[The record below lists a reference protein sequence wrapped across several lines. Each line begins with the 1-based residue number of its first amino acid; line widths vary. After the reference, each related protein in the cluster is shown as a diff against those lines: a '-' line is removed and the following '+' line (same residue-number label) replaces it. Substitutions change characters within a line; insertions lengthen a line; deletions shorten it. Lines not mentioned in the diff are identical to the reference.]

1 MVRRI
6 ALTISILPLLTG
18 VAAAQPADPKPDLP
32 KVVLVGD
39 SIRLGYA
46 PLVAKRLEGKARVV
60 SVEANGGDSANV
72 LKHLDEWVIAE
83 KPAVVH
89 LNCGL
94 HDLKLAKKTKQHQ
107 VPLEQYE
114 ANLKEIVA
122 RVRKGT
128 TAALVFADT
137 TPILDDRHAR
147 RGGDFDRFEA
157 DVKRYND
164 AARKVMREAGV
175 PVGDLHGI
183 VEDGGAEKLLGTDG
197 THYTAAGYER
207 LADAV
212 ADCVVR
218 QLIIARPHTP
228 PDPKADTAAYQ
239 KAEAGRDFLVPK
251 SYRDIRAPEFRI
263 PEDAAAWEK
272 RRPALLKA
280 VRDSLGDLPSRP
292 SPLKV
297 RLVSREFRPGYTLER
312 VGIDNGVDNE
322 IGALLL
328 LPDKR
333 SKPAPAVLWLHSST
347 PDKTNIITPNTEGG
361 REPLGEVLVK
371 SGYVVLAP
379 DAYWHGERAGTG
391 PAGAAEDGR
400 AEMESL
406 HKLNLWLGRTL
417 WGMFVRDDQIA
428 LDYLCGR
435 PEVDKSRVGAT
446 GMSMGS
452 TRAWWLAALD
462 ERVACAVGVACL
474 TRYEN
479 LIRHGQLRQHG
490 VYYFNFGL
498 LKTCDT
504 EGVIALIAPRPYLA
518 LTGKLDAGS
527 PADGINVIEEKARG
541 VYKALGAPD
550 RFRSVLYR
558 DTGHTYT
565 PEMRK
570 ETLAWFEKWLKPGGD
585 SRRGHPGPVLPDGAV
600 VDSHS
605 RQRFAQRRLFRRSGL
620 PQLDV
625 QRLQMS

>member
-1 MVRRI
+1 MSNRTGFSI
-6 ALTISILPLLTG
+6 ALLLIFT
-18 VAAAQPADPKPDLP
+18 AAATAQPPAEPKLDLP

-72 LKHLDEWVIAE
+72 LKHLDEWVLGE

-94 HDLKLAKKTKQHQ
+94 HDLKLAKKTKQYQ
-107 VPLEQYE
+107 VPPEQYE

-122 RVRKGT
+122 RIRKGT
-128 TAALVFADT
+128 STALVFADT
-137 TPILDDRHAR
+137 TPILDDRHAK
-147 RGGDFDRFEA
+147 RGGDFDRFET
-157 DVKRYND
+157 DVKRYNET
-164 AARKVMREAGV
+164 ARKVMREAGISV
-175 PVGDLHGI
+175 DDLHGI
-183 VEDGGAEKLLGTDG
+183 VEDGGSEKLLGGDG
-197 THYTAAGYER
+197 THYTPAGYER

-212 ADCVVR
+212 ADCVLR
-218 QLIIARPHTP
+218 QLIANRPRTP
-228 PDPKADTAAYQ
+228 PAVRPDPKAEAAAYR
-239 KAEAGRDFLVPK
+239 KAETERDALVPK
-251 SYRDIRAPEFRI
+251 AYREMRAPEFRV
-263 PEDAAAWEK
+263 PESPAAWQE

-280 VRDSLGDLPSRP
+280 VRDSLGDLPARP
-292 SPLKV
+292 APRKV
-297 RLVSREFRPGYTLER
+297 RLVSREFRSGYTLER
-312 VGIDNGVDNE
+312 VDINNGLEGE

-328 LPDKR
+328 VPDKR
-333 SKPAPAVLWLHSST
+333 PKPAPAILWLHSST
-347 PDKTNIITPNTEGG
+347 PDKTQIITPDTEGG
-361 REPLGEVLVK
+361 SEPLGEVFVK
-371 SGYVVLAP
+371 AGYVVLAP

-391 PAGAAEDGR
+391 PAGSAETGR

-406 HKLNLWLGRTL
+406 HKLHLWMGRTL

-435 PEVDKSRVGAT
+435 PEVDKSRIGAT

-462 ERVACAVGVACL
+462 ERVACTVGVACL

-479 LIRHGQLRQHG
+479 LIRHGGLRQHG

-518 LTGKLDAGS
+518 LTGDLDAGS
-527 PADGINVIEEKARG
+527 PADGIKVIEEKARG
-541 VYKALGAPD
+541 VYKALGATE
-550 RFRSVLYR
+550 RFRSVLYP
-558 DTGHTYT
+558 DVGHNYT

-570 ETLAWFEKWLKPGGD
+570 ETLAWFAKWLKPG
-585 SRRGHPGPVLPDGAV
+585 SE
-600 VDSHS
+600 S
-605 RQRFAQRRLFRRSGL
+605 QR
-620 PQLDV
+620 
-625 QRLQMS
+625 

>member
-1 MVRRI
+1 MSRRV
-6 ALTISILPLLTG
+6 ALAVALLPVLTA
-18 VAAAQPADPKPDLP
+18 VASAQADLP
-32 KVVLVGD
+32 RVVLVGD

-94 HDLKLAKKTKQHQ
+94 HDLKLSKKTKKYQ

-122 RVRKGT
+122 RIRKGT

-137 TPILDDRHAR
+137 TPILDDRHAK
-147 RGGDFDRFEA
+147 RGGDFDRFED
-157 DVKRYND
+157 DVKHYNS
-164 AARKVMREAGV
+164 AARNVMAEAGV
-175 PVGDLHGI
+175 VVDDLHGI
-183 VEDGGAEKLLGTDG
+183 VADGGAEKLLGNDG

-212 ADCVVR
+212 ADCVLR
-218 QLIIARPHTP
+218 QLTVNRPRP
-228 PDPKADTAAYQ
+228 AAAVRSDPKAEAAAYR
-239 KAEAGRDFLVPK
+239 KAEAERDALVPK
-251 SYRDIRAPEFRI
+251 AYRDIHAPEFRI
-263 PEDAAAWEK
+263 PENAAAWQE

-280 VRDSLGDLPSRP
+280 VRDSLGDPPPRP
-292 SPLKV
+292 SPHKV
-297 RLVSREFRPGYTLER
+297 RLVAREFRPGYTLER
-312 VGIDNGVDNE
+312 LGIDNGVDGE

-328 LPDKR
+328 VPEKR
-333 SKPAPAVLWLHSST
+333 AKPAPAVLWLHSST
-347 PDKTNIITPNTEGG
+347 PDKTNIITPDTEGG
-361 REPLGEVLVK
+361 NEPLGEVLVEA
-371 SGYVVLAP
+371 GYVVLAP

-391 PAGAAEDGR
+391 PAGSAETGR

-406 HKLNLWLGRTL
+406 HKLHLWMGRTL

-452 TRAWWLAALD
+452 TRAWWLAAVD
-462 ERVACAVGVACL
+462 ERVACIVGVACL

-479 LIRHGQLRQHG
+479 LIRHGGLRQHG
-490 VYYFNFGL
+490 VYYFSNGL

-504 EGVIALIAPRPYLA
+504 EGVVSLIAPRPYLA
-518 LTGKLDAGS
+518 LTGDLDAGS
-527 PADGINVIEEKARG
+527 PADGIKVIEEKARG
-541 VYKALGAPD
+541 VYKALGAGYH
-550 RFRSVLYR
+550 FRSVLYE
-558 DTGHTYT
+558 DVGHSYT

-570 ETLAWFEKWLKPGGD
+570 ETLGWFEKWLKP
-585 SRRGHPGPVLPDGAV
+585 
-600 VDSHS
+600 
-605 RQRFAQRRLFRRSGL
+605 
-620 PQLDV
+620 
-625 QRLQMS
+625 

>member
-1 MVRRI
+1 MSHRT
-6 ALTISILPLLTG
+6 ALALALLPVLTA
-18 VAAAQPADPKPDLP
+18 VARAQAPAEPKPDLP
-32 KVVLVGD
+32 EVVLVGD

-46 PLVAKRLEGKARVV
+46 PLVARRLEGKARVV

-83 KPAVVH
+83 KPVVVH

-94 HDLKLAKKTKQHQ
+94 HDLKLSKKTKQHQ

-137 TPILDDRHAR
+137 TPILDDRHAK
-147 RGGDFDRFEA
+147 RGADFDRSEA
-157 DVKRYND
+157 DVTRYNE

-175 PVGDLHGI
+175 PVDDLHGI
-183 VEDGGAEKLLGTDG
+183 VEDGGADKLLGNDG
-197 THYTAAGYER
+197 THYTAAGYGR

-212 ADCVVR
+212 ADCVLR
-218 QLIIARPHTP
+218 QLIVNRPHTP
-228 PDPKADTAAYQ
+228 PAAHPDPRAEAAAYR
-239 KAEAGRDFLVPK
+239 KAEAERGALVPK
-251 SYRDIRAPEFRI
+251 AYREVHAPEFRV
-263 PEDAAAWEK
+263 PESATAWRE
-272 RRPALLKA
+272 RRPTLLKA
-280 VRDSLGDLPSRP
+280 VRDSLGDLPP
-292 SPLKV
+292 SPSPSKV

-312 VGIDNGVDNE
+312 VGLDNGVDGE

-328 LPDKR
+328 VPDR
-333 SKPAPAVLWLHSST
+333 RTKPAPAILWLHSST
-347 PDKTNIITPNTEGG
+347 PDKTQIITPDTEGG
-361 REPLGEVLVK
+361 REPLGEVFVK
-371 SGYVVLAP
+371 AGYVVLAP

-391 PAGAAEDGR
+391 PAGSSETGR

-406 HKLNLWLGRTL
+406 HKLHLWMGRTL
-417 WGMFVRDDQIA
+417 WGMFVRDDQVA
-428 LDYLCGR
+428 LDYLRGR

-452 TRAWWLAALD
+452 TRAWWLAAVD

-479 LIRHGQLRQHG
+479 LIRHGGLRQHG
-490 VYYFNFGL
+490 VYYFNFGM

-518 LTGKLDAGS
+518 LTGDLDAGS
-527 PADGINVIEEKARG
+527 PADGIKVIEEKARG
-541 VYKALGAPD
+541 VYKALGAED
-550 RFRSVLYR
+550 RFRSVLYP
-558 DTGHTYT
+558 DVGHTYT

-570 ETLAWFEKWLKPGGD
+570 ETLGWFEKWLKPGTG
-585 SRRGHPGPVLPDGAV
+585 
-600 VDSHS
+600 
-605 RQRFAQRRLFRRSGL
+605 Q
-620 PQLDV
+620 
-625 QRLQMS
+625 